1 MRFPLSRRPSSFRSW
16 SKGVLNKDGLPETS
30 STRKLI
36 PINGNIGRK
45 RTALDVLSP
54 DISTPNMALEVLDHW
69 NDEYEGVI
77 INSEGQLSS
86 ANKFASSL
94 RASLF
99 QWRLKGKKGCGSN

>member
-1 MRFPLSRRPSSFRSW
+1 MCLSHNL
-16 SKGVLNKDGLPETS
+16 GVLNKDGLPETS

-99 QWRLKGKKGCGSN
+99 QWRLKV